1 MLRLSE
7 SRTKTY
13 TISSDMGKMNGEEVV
28 IISCNEKALEAR
40 RKIIFSQYITKFNN
54 LPSQSDIRTKNS
66 VCEVVVEKP
75 IEVHTSIYD
84 FWIRKLL

>member
-54 LPSQSDIRTKNS
+54 
-66 VCEVVVEKP
+66 
-75 IEVHTSIYD
+75 
-84 FWIRKLL
+84 